1 MAKKNTRKA
10 LFRLLKALNSS
21 ETYVAVAGG
30 LLIGLL
36 WPRLDFV
43 PDSIFLLAVFTFF
56 FGLTTL
62 IEATK
67 LSTFDRL
74 LDTELGKMVRK
85 KDPMQEDALI
95 MFSIG
100 RYVAVLAALF
110 SIVAYIT
117 VHSID
122 GWGLPAATGTAIE
135 ATIVAVAGGLI
146 LWMVGAYLSLKHRQ
160 DYFIR
165 RISYVRSL
173 NERRDDTTQQQDST
187 VRFLKQR
194 RSV

>member
-95 MFSIG
+95 MFGPSRFRGIEG
-100 RYVAVLAALF
+100 CCCRLVVILGGVLGLGNY
-110 SIVAYIT
+110 S
-117 VHSID
+117 
-122 GWGLPAATGTAIE
+122 GW
-135 ATIVAVAGGLI
+135 
-146 LWMVGAYLSLKHRQ
+146 
-160 DYFIR
+160 
-165 RISYVRSL
+165 
-173 NERRDDTTQQQDST
+173 
-187 VRFLKQR
+187 
-194 RSV
+194 